1 MAGKVRQA
9 LYSAPTDD
17 ALEICRGRQV
27 KTFAGIADNLTVMSL
42 KLRLLASVSALLAFA
57 LLLGGTVLCWQARA
71 AVRDEIRTTFAGAAK
86 EVETTLAGDIQ
97 HTLTMR
103 QVIAAL
109 NGQRN
114 VRGFLL
120 NEQNNVVAASRI
132 ASIGAPAPDWFAGL
146 IAPPPLSARIAI
158 PLPGFPCVL
167 LLKSDAGNEIGEIWQ
182 LVRDA
187 FAVLA
192 LFSAVTLLFVWLIM
206 DRALDFFRRV
216 RNGLGIISEGDYGAR
231 LATSGPPEFAALA
244 EGFNHM
250 AARLSGYRNSNQRLQ
265 KQILGLQ
272 EEERAE
278 IARDLHDEVGPYL
291 FAIQV
296 DADAV
301 AKTGNAQARERAGA
315 IREAALHIQ
324 HNVKFIL
331 SQLRPV
337 TGLNFGLETAIND
350 MIAFWKRRHPD
361 ISFERKIDSGIRL
374 DRRGEETAYRIVQ
387 EGVSNAVRH
396 GHPHVICI
404 ALSDTAEG
412 VSLSIEDDGGGF
424 GADAAQSGMGLK
436 GMAERVQAM
445 AGQFSVRNA
454 ERGVRICAL
463 LPRADAREM
472 EEA

>member
-1 MAGKVRQA
+1 
-9 LYSAPTDD
+9 
-17 ALEICRGRQV
+17 
-27 KTFAGIADNLTVMSL
+27 MSL
-42 KLRLLASVSALLAFA
+42 KLRLLASVAALLVFA
-57 LLLGGTVLCWQARA
+57 LLLGGAVLCWQARA
-71 AVRDEIRTTFAGAAK
+71 AVRDEIRTTFAGAQK
-86 EVETTLAGDIQ
+86 EVDATLAGDVQ

-109 NGQRN
+109 NGGRN

-132 ASIGAPAPDWFAGL
+132 AAVGEPAPAWFASL
-146 IAPPPLSARIAI
+146 IAPPQLTARIAI

-167 LLKSDAGNEIGEIWQ
+167 LLQSDAGNEIGEIWQ

-187 FAVLA
+187 FAA
-192 LFSAVTLLFVWLIM
+192 MTLFSVITLLFVWLIV
-206 DRALDFFRRV
+206 DRAMGFFRRLQG
-216 RNGLGIISEGDYGAR
+216 GLGIISEGDYGAR
-231 LATSGPPEFAALA
+231 LTASGPPEFAALA

-250 AARLSGYRNSNQRLQ
+250 AARLSSYRKSNHRLQ
-265 KQILGLQ
+265 KQILSLQ

-301 AKTGNAQARERAGA
+301 AKSGNAQTRERAGA

-324 HNVKFIL
+324 HHVKFIL
-331 SQLRPV
+331 RQLRPV
-337 TGLNFGLETAIND
+337 AGLDFGLETAIDD

-361 ISFERKIDSGIRL
+361 ITFERRIDFGIHL
-374 DRRGEETAYRIVQ
+374 DRRSEETAYRIVQ
-387 EGVSNAVRH
+387 ESVSNAVRH
-396 GHPHVICI
+396 GRPHVVSI
-404 ALSDTAEG
+404 ALAEAEDG
-412 VSLSIEDDGGGF
+412 VRLTVEDDGEGL
-424 GADAAQSGMGLK
+424 GATGAQSGMGLK
-436 GMAERVQAM
+436 GMAERVQALS
-445 AGQFSVRNA
+445 GKFTIENR
-454 ERGVRICAL
+454 ERGVRVCVQ